1 VEKINEVWYYN
12 DSIGSSPTRTK
23 ASLNAFEGK
32 VILITGGYDKKI
44 PYDIMGPLIME
55 KVKGLVLLGQT
66 GPKIKKA
73 FEKEKERTGKGLEVP
88 VIEVDSI
95 EAAVVK
101 ASELAVPGDTVI
113 LSPASASYD
122 MFPNFEARGQA
133 FKEAVSK
140 LRK

>member
-1 VEKINEVWYYN
+1 
-12 DSIGSSPTRTK
+12 
-23 ASLNAFEGK
+23 
-32 VILITGGYDKKI
+32 
-44 PYDIMGPLIME
+44 
-55 KVKGLVLLGQT
+55 

-122 MFPNFEARGQA
+122 MFPNFEARGHA